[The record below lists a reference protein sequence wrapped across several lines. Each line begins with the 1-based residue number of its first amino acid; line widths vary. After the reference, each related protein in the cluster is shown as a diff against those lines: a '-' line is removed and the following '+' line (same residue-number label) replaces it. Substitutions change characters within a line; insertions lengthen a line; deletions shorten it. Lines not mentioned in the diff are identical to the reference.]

1 MKFHMVGEGVH
12 TMTTSTYIY
21 LTSYNI
27 TTERAHSS
35 NAVPL
40 IVGVTLMRTGAPP
53 CRYIHRGED

>member
-1 MKFHMVGEGVH
+1 
-12 TMTTSTYIY
+12 MTTSTYIY